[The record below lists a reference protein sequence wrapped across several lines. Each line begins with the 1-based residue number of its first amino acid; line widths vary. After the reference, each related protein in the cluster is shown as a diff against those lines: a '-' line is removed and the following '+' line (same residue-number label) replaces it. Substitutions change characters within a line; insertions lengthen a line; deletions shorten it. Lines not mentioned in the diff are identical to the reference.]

1 MMKAL
6 RDTMQLANHPFSEA
20 ALRGNVSAI
29 DREWR
34 RAAHDYLPRR
44 HRETLTRSR
53 KWNGKPVAAPVLL
66 FENNSL
72 RFLDGRHRFAAV
84 RDAGCRWIPIAT
96 ATHMTA
102 AAKQGGFAT

>member
-1 MMKAL
+1 MKRL
-6 RDTMQLANHPFSEA
+6 RDAMRLARHPFSEV
-20 ALRGNVSAI
+20 ALRGNVAAI

-34 RAAHDYLPRR
+34 MASTDYLPRR
-44 HRETLTRSR
+44 HRETIARSR
-53 KWNGKPVAAPVLL
+53 AWKGQSVAVPVLL
-66 FENNSL
+66 FENKSL